1 MTLENLIRQQADLYT
16 ARAVQDKQLAEASDD
31 LANRIRYAVR
41 STTYSIVVDGLLTAL
56 RDAED
61 VEHV

>member
-1 MTLENLIRQQADLYT
+1 MTLEQLIRIRCDKYTERADRNKTLFET
-16 ARAVQDKQLAEASDD
+16 SDN

-41 STTYSIVVDGLLTAL
+41 SNVYRLIAHDLLTAL

-61 VEHV
+61 IKNG